1 MAFSFYNL
9 IRNSKVSLYMERIK
23 KIREDRDLSQNK
35 IAKILNCSQTT
46 YSRYET
52 GNLNIPV
59 DSLIKL
65 AIYFNTSIDYLI
77 GLTDGNMPYKRLV
90 KIDK

>member
-1 MAFSFYNL
+1 MKITLELQVN
-9 IRNSKVSLYMERIK
+9 IKVWKNE
-23 KIREDRDLSQNK
+23 
-35 IAKILNCSQTT
+35 IAKIFNCSQSPS
-46 YSRYET
+46 SRYET

-59 DSLIKL
+59 DYLIKL

-77 GLTDGNMPYKRLV
+77 GLTNGKMQYKRSV